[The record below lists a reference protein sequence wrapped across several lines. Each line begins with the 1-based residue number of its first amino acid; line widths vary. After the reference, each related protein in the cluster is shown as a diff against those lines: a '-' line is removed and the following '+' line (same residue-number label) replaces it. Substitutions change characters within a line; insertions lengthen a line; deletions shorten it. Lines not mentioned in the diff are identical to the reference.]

1 MKPTIIILLLAFGMK
16 AQRFDAMLKDDKNI
30 HFICGQTISSTV
42 GSAYFLIKPYKPFKA
57 CLVGFVA
64 GSLAGLGKEIYDNRK
79 GGSGFDSE
87 DLKVTIWGS
96 LVGSVTLRV
105 GIHEFYGKKRTI
117 LYNELDY

>member
-1 MKPTIIILLLAFGMK
+1 MKELLLILSLNG
-16 AQRFDAMLKDDKNI
+16 QLKDDELHYLAGVN
-30 HFICGQTISSTV
+30 ISSAV
-42 GSAYFLIKPYKPFKA
+42 GNAYFLVKPYKPFKA

-64 GSLAGLGKEIYDNRK
+64 GSVAGLGKELYDSRK
-79 GGSGFDSE
+79 GGSGFDAE

-117 LYNELDY
+117 IYNNLEN

>member
-1 MKPTIIILLLAFGMK
+1 MKEL
-16 AQRFDAMLKDDKNI
+16 
-30 HFICGQTISSTV
+30 
-42 GSAYFLIKPYKPFKA
+42 FLILSLNGKLTDKDVHYLSGVNISNSVGMSYYLAKPYKPFKA

-79 GGSGFDSE
+79 GGTGFNKA
-87 DLKVTIWGS
+87 DLTTTMWGA

-117 LYNELDY
+117 LYNELNY